1 MIFLCFGTFTCDNLT
16 LCYKVMTMIDD
27 DLFVDPGSHA
37 SQHQY
42 QAEPFSACNCSTW
55 EICNMGNTQHGK
67 YAIWELFNCL
77 IWEIC
82 NMGKM
87 QCGKYAIW
95 EKCNIGTMKYGGNAM
110 WEIYNMGKMQY
121 GKMQYG
127 NYEIWG
133 KCNME
138 YAQGKFNTGSPTMSL
153 FWALGSLGPRPNAL
167 FV

>member
-1 MIFLCFGTFTCDNLT
+1 
-16 LCYKVMTMIDD
+16 
-27 DLFVDPGSHA
+27 
-37 SQHQY
+37 
-42 QAEPFSACNCSTW
+42 
-55 EICNMGNTQHGK
+55 
-67 YAIWELFNCL
+67 
-77 IWEIC
+77 
-82 NMGKM
+82 MGKM

-110 WEIYNMGKMQY
+110 WESCNMGKIQYGKMQYGKMQYGKMQY

-153 FWALGSLGPRPNAL
+153 FWALDSLGPRPNAL